1 MGLKDKLGSFKGMSR
16 QKKIMVGVIALLVLF
31 LVSRII
37 SALSGGEEAAIQKKY
52 IPVNAQTVTKESI
65 STNII
70 LSGKV
75 YADKEAAVLAKTPGR
90 VVSIAVKVGDVVQK
104 DQVLFSLDKSDMQ
117 ASYNQAVAG
126 LKMAEANYQMNKE
139 KLDNAKIQLG
149 RYQQLYEAGA
159 ISKVELEQAELQAS
173 DASIMTVEAQR
184 DQARAQYDAA
194 AKSYSDLDVKS
205 PIAGIVTSLSV
216 RVGDMATNAAPV
228 AMVVDMDNVYVEVSV
243 SEKVINSIDSS
254 REVQVEIAS
263 AFSGAVKGKI
273 DGLSLAADARTGKYM
288 LKINIPNE
296 EHQVKAGMFAKV
308 VLNTATKDDV
318 VVVTAD
324 AVVYRSGRNVV
335 YVIEDND
342 GTVVEREVATG
353 LENGK
358 QVEIVSGLEEGDIL
372 IVKGMSF
379 IKEDSEI
386 KIIEL
391 DGVPVVQ
398 EDEID
403 DEADGSTEGDE
414 AEGGAKQ

>member
-1 MGLKDKLGSFKGMSR
+1 MGLKDKLGSFKEMSR
-16 QKKIMVGVIALLVLF
+16 QKKIMVGVIALLVL
-31 LVSRII
+31 LLISRII
-37 SALSGGEEAAIQKKY
+37 GSLSGGEVAEVQKKY

-75 YADKEAAVLAKTPGR
+75 YADKEAAVIAKTPGR
-90 VVSIAVKVGDVVQK
+90 VESIAVKVGDVVQK

-126 LKMAEANYQMNKE
+126 LKMAEANYQVNKD
-139 KLDNAKIQLG
+139 KLDNAKVQLE
-149 RYQQLYEAGA
+149 RYKQLYEIGA
-159 ISKVELEQAELQAS
+159 VSKAELEQFELQAS
-173 DASIMTVEAQR
+173 DATIMTVEAQR

-194 AKSYSDLDVKS
+194 AKSYNDLDVKA
-205 PIAGIVTSLSV
+205 PIDGIVTALNV
-216 RVGDMATNAAPV
+216 RIGDMATNAAPV

-263 AFSGAVKGKI
+263 AFSGVVKGKI

-296 EHQVKAGMFAKV
+296 KHLVKAGMFAKV
-308 VLNTATKDDV
+308 VLDTATKDDV
-318 VVVTAD
+318 VVVPAD
-324 AVVYRSGRNVV
+324 AVVYRSGMNVV
-335 YVIEDND
+335 YIIEEDK
-342 GTVVEREVATG
+342 VVEREVVTG

-358 QVEIVSGLEEGDIL
+358 QIEIVSGLEEGDIL

-379 IKEDSEI
+379 MKQDSEI

-398 EDEID
+398 E
-403 DEADGSTEGDE
+403 
-414 AEGGAKQ
+414 EGGAKQ

>member
-1 MGLKDKLGSFKGMSR
+1 MGLKDKFGSLKQMSR
-16 QKKIMVGVIALLVLF
+16 RRKIVIGVITLLVLL

-37 SALSGGEEAAIQKKY
+37 GSLSGGEEAVIQRQY
-52 IPVNAQTVTKESI
+52 IPVSAQTVTKDSI

-90 VVSIAVKVGDVVQK
+90 VVSMAVKVGDVVQK

-126 LKMAEANYQMNKE
+126 FKMAEANYKVNKD
-139 KLDNAKIQLG
+139 KLDNAKVQLE
-149 RYQQLYEAGA
+149 RYKQLYEAGA
-159 ISKVELEQAELQAS
+159 ISKAELEQFELQAS
-173 DASIMTVEAQR
+173 DASIMTLEAQFE
-184 DQARAQYDAA
+184 QARAQYDAA
-194 AKSYSDLDVKS
+194 AKSYNDLDVKS
-205 PIAGIVTSLSV
+205 PIDGIVTSLGV

-228 AMVVDMDNVYVEVSV
+228 ATVVDMDNVYVEVSV

-263 AFSGAVKGKI
+263 AFSGSVKGKI
-273 DGLSLAADARTGKYM
+273 DGLSLAADARTGKYT

-296 EHQVKAGMFAKV
+296 EHLIKAGMFAKV
-308 VLNTATKDDV
+308 VLDTATKDDV
-318 VVVTAD
+318 VVVPAD
-324 AVVYRSGRNVV
+324 AVVYRSGK
-335 YVIEDND
+335 YVAYVTEDD
-342 GTVVEREVATG
+342 KVVEREVVTG
-353 LENGK
+353 LDNG
-358 QVEIVSGLEEGDIL
+358 QQIEIESGLEAGDIL

-379 IKEDSEI
+379 MKEDSEI

-391 DGVPVVQ
+391 DGIPYVQ

-403 DEADGSTEGDE
+403 TEADGTTEGDE

>member
-1 MGLKDKLGSFKGMSR
+1 MGLKDKLGSFKEMSR
-16 QKKIMVGVIALLVLF
+16 QKKIMVGVIALLVL
-31 LVSRII
+31 LLISRII
-37 SALSGGEEAAIQKKY
+37 GSLSGGEVAEVQHQY

-75 YADKEAAVLAKTPGR
+75 YADKEAAVIAKTPGR
-90 VVSIAVKVGDVVQK
+90 VESIAVKVGDVVQK

-117 ASYNQAVAG
+117 ASYDQAVAG
-126 LKMAEANYQMNKE
+126 LKMAEANYQINKD
-139 KLDNAKIQLG
+139 KLDNAKIQLE
-149 RYQQLYEAGA
+149 RYKQLYEIGA
-159 ISKVELEQAELQAS
+159 ISMAELEQFELQAS
-173 DASIMTVEAQR
+173 DATIMTVEAQR

-194 AKSYSDLDVKS
+194 AKSYHDLDVKS
-205 PIAGIVTSLSV
+205 PIDGIVTSLNV

-296 EHQVKAGMFAKV
+296 KHLVKAGMFARV
-308 VLNTATKDDV
+308 VLDTATKDDV
-318 VVVTAD
+318 VVVPAD
-324 AVVYRSGRNVV
+324 AVVYRSGMNVA
-335 YVIEDND
+335 YIIEDD
-342 GTVVEREVATG
+342 KVVEREVVTG

-358 QVEIVSGLEEGDIL
+358 QIEIVSGLEEGDIL

-379 IKEDSEI
+379 MKQDSEI

-398 EDEID
+398 E
-403 DEADGSTEGDE
+403 
-414 AEGGAKQ
+414 EGGAKQ

>member
-1 MGLKDKLGSFKGMSR
+1 MGLKDKMVSLKEMSR
-16 QKKIMVGVIALLVLF
+16 KKKIGTVVIALLILL

-37 SALSGGEEAAIQKKY
+37 GALSGGEEVGIQRQY
-52 IPVNAQTVTKESI
+52 IPVSAQTVTKESI

-90 VVSIAVKVGDVVQK
+90 VESIAVKVGDVVQK

-126 LKMAEANYQMNKE
+126 LKMAEANYQVNKD
-139 KLDNAKIQLG
+139 KLDNAKVQLE
-149 RYQQLYEAGA
+149 RYQQLYEIGA
-159 ISKVELEQAELQAS
+159 ISLAELEQFELQAS
-173 DASIMTVEAQR
+173 DATLLTVEAQL

-194 AKSYSDLDVKS
+194 AKSYHDLDVKS
-205 PIAGIVTSLSV
+205 PIDGIVTSLDV

-228 AMVVDMDNVYVEVSV
+228 AMVVDMDNVFVEVSV

-254 REVQVEIAS
+254 QEVQVEIVS
-263 AFSGAVKGKI
+263 AFSGEVKGKI
-273 DGLSLAADARTGKYM
+273 DGLSLAADARTGKYI

-296 EHQVKAGMFAKV
+296 EHLIKAGMFAKV

-318 VVVTAD
+318 VVVSAD
-324 AVVYRSGRNVV
+324 AVVFRSGRHVA
-335 YVIEDND
+335 YVIEDEK
-342 GTVVEREVATG
+342 VVEREVTTG

-391 DGVPVVQ
+391 DGVPYVQ

-403 DEADGSTEGDE
+403 DENAAGTIEGDE
-414 AEGGAKQ
+414 AEGGASQ